1 MSQRDRIV
9 EKHVGAEAH
18 RFARAGVAVYKR
30 LKAIAAFPVVLA
42 FGATIIVLLI
52 PERYDATATIQ
63 IDPRQRSI
71 ASIVPGSDEPES
83 SQPTIEAELTTLQSG
98 PVIRRAIQSLRLDQD
113 EDFKPSWPRTLFT
126 GLFGTGSLSETEAA
140 VRSRLSISR
149 LRNTLLVKIA
159 VSSDDPKK
167 SARIANAVAAAYLK
181 DHAEANTSRQ
191 TAASI
196 MGQGTA
202 ADAKGDGPPTAS
214 ERVFESLLAQY
225 GQTLEVSG
233 PRLVAKAE
241 PPGKPAS
248 PKRARIVAITFAL
261 GLIAAIATA
270 LLLEFR
276 SSARTRATR
285 VRAAFSCAHMTS
297 LPAILRNVSAP
308 SRACRFVLAEPAGD
322 YAEAVRQTCRELEKR
337 RNGAHSRLTLV
348 VSALP
353 DEGAECLASNIAL
366 QYAMAGH
373 APLLVDA
380 DLRMKTLTRQLAG
393 ESPCGLLDQIAG
405 NRPVE
410 SAILRDCATGLHFL
424 PASGPAP
431 IPMPVHDVLHSKAF
445 ADAITTLKRN
455 FVTIVLSAPPL
466 LTATDALLLAE
477 VADEIVFATAWQK
490 TPARLAKK
498 ALASIAAY
506 QNKLAG
512 AALTEIVERE
522 DTSIMSLY
530 EVLEEMRSAAAL
542 SAFKANV
549 A

>member
-1 MSQRDRIV
+1 MSQRDRII
-9 EKHVGAEAH
+9 ENNVGTAAH
-18 RFARAGVAVYKR
+18 NFARARAGVYKR
-30 LKAIAAFPVVLA
+30 LKAVAAFPVVLA

-52 PERYDATATIQ
+52 PERYDAAATIQ
-63 IDPRQRSI
+63 IDPRQRSNT
-71 ASIVPGSDEPES
+71 AIVPGSDEPKS
-83 SQPTIEAELTTLQSG
+83 NQPTIEAELQTLQSE
-98 PVIRRAIQSLRLDQD
+98 PVIRSAVQSLHLDRD
-113 EDFKPSWPRTLFT
+113 EDFKPAWPRALFA
-126 GLFGTGSLSETEAA
+126 GLFGTMDLKETEAA
-140 VRSRLSISR
+140 VRSRLSVSR
-149 LRNTLLVKIA
+149 LRNTLLVKIRI
-159 VSSDDPKK
+159 SSDDPEK
-167 SARIANAVAAAYLK
+167 SARVANAVAAAYLK
-181 DHAEANTSRQ
+181 DHAEENASRQ
-191 TAASI
+191 AAALI
-196 MGQGTA
+196 MGQEASGNA
-202 ADAKGDGPPTAS
+202 NVIGRPTAS
-214 ERVFESLLAQY
+214 ERVFESLLAQS
-225 GQTLEVSG
+225 GQTLELPG
-233 PRLVAKAE
+233 PRLVAKAY
-241 PPGKPAS
+241 PPGKPAA
-248 PKRARIVAITFAL
+248 PKRTRIIAITFTL
-261 GLIAAIATA
+261 GLIAAVGTA

-337 RNGAHSRLTLV
+337 RNGAQSRLTLV

-353 DEGAECLASNIAL
+353 GEGAECLASNIAH

-373 APLLVDA
+373 SPLLVDG
-380 DLRMKTLTRQLAG
+380 DLRMKTLTRQLAA
-393 ESPCGLLDQIAG
+393 ESACGLLDQIAG

-410 SAILRDCATGLHFL
+410 SAVLRDCATGLHFL

-431 IPMPVHDVLHSKAF
+431 IPMPVHDILNSKTF
-445 ADAITTLKRN
+445 ADAIATLKQN

-542 SAFKANV
+542 SAFKAS
-549 A
+549 AA